1 MTDVTSPIDDPKS
14 ESRAVLQNSCI
25 SAVIW
30 ECYTITDASGRPATL
45 AVVDEHGHI
54 LDLGPQVQQEVWD
67 LAILAYRKYLVG
79 EGYLRIHSTP
89 EGLFQ
94 DKDW

>member
-1 MTDVTSPIDDPKS
+1 MTDITSPIEDPRS
-14 ESRAVLQNSCI
+14 ESRAILHHSCV

-30 ECYTITDASGRPATL
+30 ERYTITTADGKPATL
-45 AVVDEHGHI
+45 AVVDERGNV
-54 LDLGPQVQQEVWD
+54 LDIGPEVQQEVWD

-79 EGYLRIHSTP
+79 KGYLRIHSTP
-89 EGLFQ
+89 DGLFQ

>member
-1 MTDVTSPIDDPKS
+1 MTDVTSPIDDPHS
-14 ESRAVLQNSCI
+14 ESRAILQHSCVV
-25 SAVIW
+25 AVIW
-30 ECYTITDASGRPATL
+30 EHYTITDTQGKPATL
-45 AVVDEHGHI
+45 AIVDEQGKV
-54 LDLGPQVQQEVWD
+54 LDSGPEVQQEIWD